1 MKYVRMPIEIES
13 PEQMGYGNLKCN
25 LTESSMRDARLGEL
39 DLDLRDLVICYGDHL
54 GHPGLRRIIAQDGQ
68 AATAQ
73 QTSLGPDDVLLT
85 AGAATALFIIAT
97 SLLEKG
103 DRLVVMRPN
112 YATNIET
119 PRAIGADIAFLEL
132 EFERGWRVDLS
143 RLEKLITPQTRLVSL
158 TTPHNPTGSMMDPE
172 DLRAIIRMVEAA
184 GCYLLCDETYREMS
198 FGPPLPV
205 AATLSERA
213 ISVSSLSKTWGLPGI
228 RLGWLSTRDRRLQ
241 ELFLAAK
248 EQIMVTGSVVDEEI
262 GFRFLS
268 RKAEYLSRA
277 KVNIDAHFAIV
288 KQWIADETSLEWVE
302 PVGGALCFPRIRED
316 SGLDVE
322 AFYRILN
329 QELGTFVGPGHWFEM
344 PRRYMRIGYGWPT
357 MAELKEGLANISAAL
372 RKAQSR

>member
-25 LTESSMRDARLGEL
+25 LTESSMRDARLGDL

-54 GHPGLRRIIAQDGQ
+54 GHPGLRGIIAQDG
-68 AATAQ
+68 AAVQGTA
-73 QTSLGPDDVLLT
+73 LRPEDVLLT

-103 DRLVVMRPN
+103 DGLVVMRPN
-112 YATNIET
+112 YATNIEV
-119 PRAIGADIAFLEL
+119 PRAIGADIAFLDL
-132 EFERGWRVDLS
+132 EFERGWRIDLEK
-143 RLEKLITPQTRLVSL
+143 LEKLITPKTRLVSL
-158 TTPHNPTGSMMDPE
+158 TTPHNPTGAMMSPE
-172 DLRAIIRMVEAA
+172 ELQAILRIVEKA

-198 FGPPLPV
+198 FGPTLPV

-228 RLGWLSTRDRRLQ
+228 RLGWLSTRDKALQ

-268 RKAEYLSRA
+268 RKAEHLSRA
-277 KVNIDAHFAIV
+277 RACIDQHFAIV
-288 KQWIADETSLEWVE
+288 KNWIKDEPLLEWVE

-316 SGLDVE
+316 SGVDID

-329 QELGTFVGPGHWFEM
+329 QELSTYVGPGHWFEM

-357 MAELKEGLANISAAL
+357 TAELQEGLANISAAL
-372 RKAQSR
+372 KKARQK